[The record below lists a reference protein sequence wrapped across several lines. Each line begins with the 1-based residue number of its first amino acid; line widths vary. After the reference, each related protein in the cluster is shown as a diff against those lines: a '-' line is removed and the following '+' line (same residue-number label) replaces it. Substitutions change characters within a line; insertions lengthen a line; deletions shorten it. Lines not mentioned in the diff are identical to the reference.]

1 MMANA
6 LRNGALTAII
16 CNECGRFAVNLFR
29 MIRRKTIVPLVCLLF
44 CIGVAMLVGCA
55 STPRP
60 ATESAG
66 GEVGVA
72 SYYADRLHG
81 RRTASGERYD
91 RNAYTAAHR
100 RLPFGTHVQVINLDN
115 GNAVDVRINDRGPFV
130 KGRVIDLSYAAAKK
144 LGMLRKGVVKVR
156 VVPID

>member
-1 MMANA
+1 
-6 LRNGALTAII
+6 
-16 CNECGRFAVNLFR
+16 
-29 MIRRKTIVPLVCLLF
+29 MIRRKTIVPLACLLF
-44 CIGVAMLVGCA
+44 CIGVAMLIGCA
-55 STPRP
+55 SIPTPAP
-60 ATESAG
+60 ESLG
-66 GEVGVA
+66 GEVGLA

-115 GNAVDVRINDRGPFV
+115 ENSVDVRINDRGPFV

-156 VVPID
+156 IVRMD

>member
-1 MMANA
+1 MANA
-6 LRNGALTAII
+6 LRNGGLTTIF

-29 MIRRKTIVPLVCLLF
+29 MIRRKTIVPLACLLC

-55 STPRP
+55 STPAP
-60 ATESAG
+60 APESAG

-100 RLPFGTHVQVINLDN
+100 RLPFGTHVQVIKLDN
-115 GNAVDVRINDRGPFV
+115 GNSVDVRINDRGPFV

-156 VVPID
+156 IVRMD